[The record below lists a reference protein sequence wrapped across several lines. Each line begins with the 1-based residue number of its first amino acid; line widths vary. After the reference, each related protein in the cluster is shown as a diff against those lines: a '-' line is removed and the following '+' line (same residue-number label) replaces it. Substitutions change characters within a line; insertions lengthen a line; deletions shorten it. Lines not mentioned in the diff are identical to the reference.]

1 MRPAEP
7 LAGTQARGSDA
18 SALCSRYRGPPGG
31 QVTAIDHD
39 EEMLRVARG
48 RFGSTLGRAPRW
60 SEPRPHDCRLPDE
73 SVDGITAVSVIG
85 WLDNGAAF
93 LREARRVLR
102 PPAT

>member
-1 MRPAEP
+1 
-7 LAGTQARGSDA
+7 
-18 SALCSRYRGPPGG
+18 
-31 QVTAIDHD
+31 
-39 EEMLRVARG
+39 
-48 RFGSTLGRAPRW
+48 
-60 SEPRPHDCRLPDE
+60 LPDE